1 MFCVFLTLISCF
13 NLLHSKVTKPN
24 VLFIAVDDHA
34 DDPNEFHNLAKAP
47 SPEIRREIGLLQ
59 KSLRFKSNGKIP
71 TNPVNPP
78 RL

>member
-13 NLLHSKVTKPN
+13 NLLHSKVKKPN
-24 VLFIAVDDHA
+24 VLFIAV